1 MEQTVY
7 MVRHKE
13 TGMFWKKGHS
23 IPFQGPKDISK
34 AHLPLWFTD
43 KMGRAR
49 IFESEKVARNTLP
62 SWSPDTRCADAKPTT
77 WETMGTVEIIP
88 VRMVIE

>member
-1 MEQTVY
+1 MEQIVY

-13 TGMFWKKGHS
+13 TGRFWKKGTS
-23 IPFQGPKDISK
+23 TPGQGGKYISG
-34 AHLPLWFTD
+34 LQIPLWFTD

-62 SWSPDTRCADAKPTT
+62 SWSPNSRCADAKPET
-77 WETMGTVEIIP
+77 WETMGMVEIIP
-88 VRMVIE
+88 VRMIIE